1 MKVKEKKVELIELF
15 YDLIYVYALSKL
27 TMLIEEPENGVI
39 PFAGFFR
46 YLVVCFV
53 ILQAWLYLTNYV
65 NRYGRWKWYAYGL
78 TAVNMTAAVYMA
90 NTIDTDWG
98 EMATTFNLA
107 MLVMLLC
114 IAVMYFIQI
123 RLNEQDTG
131 AARNMLT
138 ILTVDLFLYLVAF
151 LASVIHPGQ
160 IVLWIDV
167 AAVLVGAFLPFF
179 IRGRFD
185 ISIISFPH
193 LVERFELIT
202 IITFGEGIVG
212 MTGFFDVKHVTLR
225 PILVFAVIL
234 CLFGCY
240 VTQIHYLCNHHR
252 VDRSLRLMFSHYFI
266 VIAVNLITVA
276 FKFLENP
283 EASHLFTAGLMI
295 AALILFFAAIFS
307 DSIYYHEKHRFGI
320 KDAAESCGFLVIGAA
335 VMLLVRSTIY
345 GFLIGALITACGNFV
360 MLLMKYKGAGL
371 NENCYFDGKSE

>member
-15 YDLIYVYALSKL
+15 YDLIYVYAISKL

-65 NRYGRWKWYAYGL
+65 NRYGRWKWYEYGL

-90 NTIDTDWG
+90 NTINTDWG

-114 IAVMYFIQI
+114 VAVLYFIQI
-123 RLNEQDTG
+123 RLKEQDTG

-212 MTGFFDVKHVTLR
+212 MTGFFDVKHFTLR

-295 AALILFFAAIFS
+295 AALILFFTAIFS
-307 DSIYYHEKHRFGI
+307 DSIYYHEKYRFGI

-335 VMLLVRSTIY
+335 VMLLIRSTIY

>member
-65 NRYGRWKWYAYGL
+65 NRYGRWKWYEYGL

-114 IAVMYFIQI
+114 VAVMYFIQI

-307 DSIYYHEKHRFGI
+307 DSIYYHEKYRFGI

>member
-27 TMLIEEPENGVI
+27 TMLIEEPQNGVI

-65 NRYGRWKWYAYGL
+65 NRYGRWKWYEYGL

-90 NTIDTDWG
+90 NTINTDWG

-114 IAVMYFIQI
+114 VAVMYFIQI

-307 DSIYYHEKHRFGI
+307 DSIYYHEKYRFGI

>member
-1 MKVKEKKVELIELF
+1 MKVKEKKGELIELF

-114 IAVMYFIQI
+114 VAVMYFIQI

-307 DSIYYHEKHRFGI
+307 DSIYYHEKYRFGI

-371 NENCYFDGKSE
+371 NENCCFDGKSE

>member
-15 YDLIYVYALSKL
+15 YGLIYVYAISKL

-65 NRYGRWKWYAYGL
+65 NRYGRWKWYEYGL

-114 IAVMYFIQI
+114 VAVMYFIQI

-307 DSIYYHEKHRFGI
+307 DSIYYHEKYRFGI